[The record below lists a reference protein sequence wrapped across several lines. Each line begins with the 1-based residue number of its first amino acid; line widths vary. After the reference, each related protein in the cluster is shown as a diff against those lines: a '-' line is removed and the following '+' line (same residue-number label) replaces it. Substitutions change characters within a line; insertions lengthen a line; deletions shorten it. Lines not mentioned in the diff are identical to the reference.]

1 MLNYPTEYDQKLNGD
16 FAIDSVIEF
25 DSDCET
31 DNSEDSD
38 NESGKIKLCRG
49 FNSFFEY
56 CKSNCVR
63 GNGSVDINDRGEGYD
78 ETDA

>member
-31 DNSEDSD
+31 DNSES
-38 NESGKIKLCRG
+38 EC
-49 FNSFFEY
+49 
-56 CKSNCVR
+56 
-63 GNGSVDINDRGEGYD
+63 DRGCGDVSEHDIPIDYVG
-78 ETDA
+78 